1 MTRRIEQEIE
11 IDWANWLCDDNHAL
25 LLTLK
30 RIDPD
35 DAKTIF
41 AAGCLAGSLRASSA
55 AEAAL
60 ARINSTLE
68 TVGQ

>member
-25 LLTLK
+25 FLALK
-30 RIDPD
+30 RIEPE

-41 AAGCLAGSLRASSA
+41 SAGFLAGSLRSSSA
-55 AEAAL
+55 AEAML

-68 TVGQ
+68 TAAP